1 MGLIGLA
8 PAALAQKWEFGGGVG
23 GSFYPSRDV
32 SNGSTTASAGI
43 RTSIASGVWLGQNAS
58 GKWGGEIRYDYQMGD
73 LSLERGSASA
83 TLTAQSHALHYDVL
97 WHATRRGSKVRPFL
111 AAGAGI
117 KVYRATGQPGLVQ
130 PLSQYAL
137 LTQGNELK
145 ALLSVGAGREMA
157 DRKFAAAAPG
167 SARLH
172 HAFPQGIDCPQRGLD
187 RPRHLAE
194 YRTDAGNRL
203 YVLTAG
209 HSPRGANEIVC
220 TLTQLR

>member
-32 SNGSTTASAGI
+32 TNGSTTASAGI
-43 RTSIASGVWLGQNAS
+43 KTDIASGVWLGQNAS
-58 GKWGGEIRYDYQMGD
+58 GKWGGEIRYDYQMGA
-73 LSLERGSASA
+73 LSLERGSSSA

-117 KVYRATGQPGLVQ
+117 KVFRATGQPSLVQ
-130 PLSQYAL
+130 PLSKYAL

-145 ALLSVGAGREMA
+145 AMLSLGAGVKWQIASSLQLRLEVHDYITQFPKEMIA
-157 DRKFAAAAPG
+157 PNVGSKAPG
-167 SARLH
+167 ILQNIV
-172 HAFPQGIDCPQRGLD
+172 PM
-187 RPRHLAE
+187 LAIA
-194 YRTDAGNRL
+194 YTF
-203 YVLTAG
+203 
-209 HSPRGANEIVC
+209 
-220 TLTQLR
+220 